1 MSTSRIKVGFT
12 LIELMIV
19 IVIVGLLAA
28 IAIPKFTDSRA
39 RAYIAAQRS
48 DLANLAMQQEIYFFN
63 NRAYAVAAGVVGVS
77 PSNGVT
83 LAINEASG
91 TGWSAATSH
100 ASTAVRCGLF
110 YGTAAVVAP
119 AVAQGV
125 INCE

>member
-1 MSTSRIKVGFT
+1 MPTSRIKVGLT

-28 IAIPKFTDSRA
+28 IAIPKFTDSKT
-39 RAYIAAQRS
+39 RAYIVAQRS

-83 LAINEASG
+83 LAIGEASG